1 MVESNSRKSISN
13 GKLYTCMENNEG
25 DSESKLKGQRE
36 KIPLGKNHSP
46 ISSEIS
52 VISELEEIDTSMVSE
67 LEELDKRVASISL
80 GLTNHVNNR
89 KSESNNFDSELGNAN
104 SDSYKKINDS
114 EDYKRIANIV
124 VSMNGEEVNKK
135 STSSVIS
142 SRKKK
147 LKKKRQI
154 ICDQQTIT
162 SHNSFATTKSRSIVS
177 KMRRKYHSDN
187 EDEGTRSVRSRQI
200 DVIMCDDD
208 HHTELGSIMSS
219 FTVDDIIEDLT
230 DQEESLSFAT
240 PVIKNKSCSK
250 NANRRRRRTRSRR
263 ASSIINYPPSRML
276 PNSAEDISVCSSVT
290 DFTYDFSHHNFFQKE
305 NNVCQKDKWEDNSD
319 LSRVKEGNISVDS
332 EFISTPMTQGKLNT
346 DDAEVTV
353 YKEKYPSPE
362 TTSTVSTGHDF
373 YSQSDSM
380 SKGSSSFLTSSP
392 NVTSSLLKKISKDLI
407 QSTDKYCIPDFI
419 HSTNNPSHNMDF
431 DSALEYFN
439 GSDALTSTE
448 TRNWHSFRNRLRKKS
463 YGYDKTESTSL
474 LRKVSKGQATHDSV
488 SREEIKRRL
497 LFSNGCKPGAERKKP
512 DLKVK
517 KEINVSKALQKKS
530 SHFPKEVNKMPL
542 LISSKKNYN
551 VKSKSIDH
559 ISTQSKGTGDFSSD
573 FVQKKKNCSQ
583 KNTTIPCSTVDSNTT
598 HVSGNNHC
606 ESINKVKLLSSDNE
620 NNSERFGMQLI
631 NSSSLKLSIR
641 DVNDTTVHD
650 KMVPDRLCMTKTLQ
664 EKWIPFV
671 EIFSVDQE
679 SKVDDDSLYL
689 LSGDVVG
696 NKTAKN
702 QIYHQSASST
712 STKSPYNA
720 ELSLSFQNQIMKGR
734 GTLKNSPSLHSLQ
747 ELEHLN
753 WDSFGEM
760 LMKNKQSAPYLKIT

>member
-13 GKLYTCMENNEG
+13 GKLYTCMENGEG
-25 DSESKLKGQRE
+25 DSESRLKRQRE

-104 SDSYKKINDS
+104 SDSYKKSNDS

-208 HHTELGSIMSS
+208 HHTELGSIISS

-276 PNSAEDISVCSSVT
+276 LNSAEDISVCSSVT

-305 NNVCQKDKWEDNSD
+305 NNVCQNDKWEDNSD
-319 LSRVKEGNISVDS
+319 LSRVKEGDISVDS
-332 EFISTPMTQGKLNT
+332 EFISTPMTQRKLNT

-353 YKEKYPSPE
+353 YKEKCPSPE
-362 TTSTVSTGHDF
+362 TTSTVSTG
-373 YSQSDSM
+373 QSDFM

-392 NVTSSLLKKISKDLI
+392 NMTSSSLKKISKDLI
-407 QSTDKYCIPDFI
+407 PSTNEYCIPDFI
-419 HSTNNPSHNMDF
+419 HSSNNPSHNMDF

-448 TRNWHSFRNRLRKKS
+448 TRNWHSFRNILRKKS

-474 LRKVSKGQATHDSV
+474 LSKVSKGQATHDSV

-512 DLKVK
+512 DLKAK
-517 KEINVSKALQKKS
+517 KEISVSKALQKKS

-542 LISSKKNYN
+542 LISSKKNYK
-551 VKSKSIDH
+551 VKSKSIEH

-598 HVSGNNHC
+598 HVSENNHC

-620 NNSERFGMQLI
+620 NNSERFGMQLS

-689 LSGDVVG
+689 LSGDVIG
-696 NKTAKN
+696 NRTA
-702 QIYHQSASST
+702 
-712 STKSPYNA
+712 
-720 ELSLSFQNQIMKGR
+720 LSFQKQIMEGR
-734 GTLKNSPSLHSLQ
+734 GTLKSTSSLHSLQ

-753 WDSFGEM
+753 WDSFGKM
-760 LMKNKQSAPYLKIT
+760 LMKNKYSAPYLKIT